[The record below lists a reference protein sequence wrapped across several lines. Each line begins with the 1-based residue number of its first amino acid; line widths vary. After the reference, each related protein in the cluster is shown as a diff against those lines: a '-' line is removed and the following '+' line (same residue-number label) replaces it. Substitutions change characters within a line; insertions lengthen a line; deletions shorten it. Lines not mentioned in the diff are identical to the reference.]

1 MGDILAQVLTW
12 IMGVFIALFGELL
25 LFLVEQLIE
34 IATYNKFVSS
44 TAVVNGWVI
53 VRDLCNMFF
62 VVVLLAI
69 AIATIL
75 KIEMYHYKKLLG
87 RLVIM
92 AIVINF
98 SKTIAG
104 IIIDFSQVLTLT
116 FVNGFKAAAGGNFV
130 QALGLDKIMAL
141 EPGRDDI
148 TAWQIAGS
156 YALALI
162 MLIVSCVVVGVMLA
176 VFLIRMVMLW
186 ILIVLSPLAFFLT
199 TFPQGQKYASQWW
212 SQFGNYVLV
221 GPVMAFFLWLSLIS
235 VSTLGPN
242 DRPDPLGGS
251 AELQKIGITE
261 IGGKD
266 AMQAFII
273 AIGMLV
279 GSLTITAQMGIMGSS
294 MAGAAV
300 AGMKKYGMGAA
311 KWAAKKPFQ
320 AYGFGARKIKTAT
333 GLDVNPVS
341 VYQNLKAGFE
351 RKKQEDTRMG
361 MIKAGERMSKGGV
374 WGAISGVGA
383 AGWVDN
389 YAQGWFYNKGIQSVA
404 LGRSGRINRLH
415 AKSEAAEGKVKGLE
429 DGWVTSNIGEG
440 SDDQGDLRKAAFG
453 LGQKITAADGN
464 EYSEADVDAQLAA
477 KGLTKGTAAA
487 DAWLKDNFDKPLAEK
502 FLRASFSQSTG
513 PEAQEAA
520 KYRAEAEKYKEKERT
535 AAAFK
540 PEDYVARAE
549 RRAEWDKEAKKHVT
563 TNEDELIS
571 ALHKAIA
578 RKDAEEVGGVLL
590 HAAKVGHGNEVI
602 QGVRADRDWHFDD
615 KEGYNDRGVGKRLF
629 EKGDFF
635 AAGQEGFSCMI
646 EQVMVKQLGLGKQI
660 AYSLQNDLSNEME
673 KVNHWFGGQSIAQEP
688 DGTYRQRSYGE
699 QQLRAGVEK
708 SKRDFEKIW
717 REGNRLSLCT
727 ERFVDPKDPRKG
739 KMAVLN
745 DEAIASIKSSWR
757 QIFDRLLKSG
767 RFNKNA
773 AMHLVMPHN
782 MKILEKI
789 KMSLD
794 PAEQAEFQKDFV
806 DDPKFGIKAVA
817 GKAAAEAKEGFG
829 KMMEDGIKDA
839 KAIRMAAGV

>member
-12 IMGVFIALFGELL
+12 IMSIFIALFGDLL

-141 EPGRDDI
+141 RGGEQY
-148 TAWQIAGS
+148 TSWQVAGA

-235 VSTLGPN
+235 VSTLGAN

-266 AMQAFII
+266 SMQAFII

-279 GSLTITAQMGIMGSS
+279 GSLVITQQMGIMGSS
-294 MAGAAV
+294 LAGSAV

-320 AYGFGARKIKTAT
+320 AYGFGARKLKTAT

-389 YAQGWFYNKGIQSVA
+389 YAQGWFYNKGIKSVL

-415 AKSEAAEGKVKGLE
+415 AKGEAAQAGAKDAENRWVASKIDEG
-429 DGWVTSNIGEG
+429 TT
-440 SDDQGDLRKAAFG
+440 DQGDLRKAAFAS
-453 LGQKITAADGN
+453 GQKITTADDK
-464 EYSEADVDAQLAA
+464 EYSEADVDAQMTAE
-477 KGLTKGTAAA
+477 GLTKGTAAA
-487 DAWLKDNFDKPLAEK
+487 EDWLKETFDKPLADRY
-502 FLRASFSQSTG
+502 LRSTFAQSG
-513 PEAQEAA
+513 SPEAQAA
-520 KYRAEAEKYKEKERT
+520 AAHRAEAERYKAKEMT

-563 TNEDELIS
+563 TNEDELVT
-571 ALHKAIA
+571 ALQKAIA

-590 HAAKVGHGNEVI
+590 HAARVGHGNEI
-602 QGVRADRDWHFDD
+602 AMGVQSKKDWYLDD
-615 KEGYNDRGVGKRLF
+615 KEGYNDKGVGRKIF
-629 EKGDFF
+629 EKGDYFS
-635 AAGQEGFSCMI
+635 ASQEGLSCMI
-646 EQVMVKQLGLGKQI
+646 QQVMVQDLGLGKQV

-673 KVNHWFGGQSIAQEP
+673 KVRHWFAGQSVAQEA
-688 DGTYRQRSYGE
+688 DGTYRQRSPDE
-699 QQLRAGVEK
+699 QQIRVAVEK
-708 SKRDFEKIW
+708 SKQDFEDLW
-717 REGNRLSLCT
+717 RRQNRLGTGS
-727 ERFVDPKDPRKG
+727 EKYIDPKDPSKG
-739 KMAVLN
+739 KMAVLSH
-745 DEAIASIKSSWR
+745 ESISAITRDWK
-757 QIFDRLLKSG
+757 QIVDRLLKGG
-767 RFNKNA
+767 RMNKNA
-773 AMHLVMPHN
+773 AMHMVLPQN
-782 MKILEKI
+782 MKILQKI
-789 KMSLD
+789 KTTLD
-794 PAEQAEFQKDFV
+794 PADQAAFETDFIGGM
-806 DDPKFGIKAVA
+806 KKVA

-829 KMMEDGIKDA
+829 KMVKDEIEKA
-839 KAIRMAAGV
+839 KAIKMAAGV